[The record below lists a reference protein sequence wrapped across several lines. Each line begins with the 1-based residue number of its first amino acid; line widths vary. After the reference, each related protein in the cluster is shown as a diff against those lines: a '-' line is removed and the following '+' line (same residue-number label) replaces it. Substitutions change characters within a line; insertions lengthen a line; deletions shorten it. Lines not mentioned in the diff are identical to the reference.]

1 MTPVKE
7 KKELVCPGAP
17 EKQPPMTPVKEKK
30 ELVCPGAPE
39 KQPPMTPV
47 KKKELVCPGAPEKQP
62 QIPETTILKVPKVLA
77 MQALEMAVAA
87 GRKNIKIII
96 V

>member
-1 MTPVKE
+1 MIEKKELVCPGAPEKQQPMTPVIE

-17 EKQPPMTPVKEKK
+17 EKQPPI
-30 ELVCPGAPE
+30 PE
-39 KQPPMTPV
+39 K
-47 KKKELVCPGAPEKQP
+47 
-62 QIPETTILKVPKVLA
+62 TILKVPKVLA
-77 MQALEMAVAA
+77 MQALEMAMAA